1 MDAPAPI
8 HLHAGQCHHAH
19 LPAGTRLIVCSGRLR
34 VTDAPRWLGE
44 QVFQLHRTLDEGE
57 VLHLD
62 PGGWVTLSADADA
75 SFACEPPLGRALRLH
90 DGSVQLEAW
99 CRHAWRA
106 HVESPLALLRARIHW
121 LHTLH
126 LRRLRI
132 EVAAL
137 RERLER

>member
-8 HLHAGQCHHAH
+8 RLRAGQRHHAH

-34 VTDAPRWLGE
+34 VTDAPRWLCE
-44 QVFQLHRTLDEGE
+44 QVFQLHRTRDEGE

-62 PGGWVTLSADADA
+62 PGGWIAVSADADA
-75 SFACEPPLGRALRLH
+75 SFACEPPPDRALRLH
-90 DGSVQLEAW
+90 DGSAQLEAW
-99 CRHAWRA
+99 CRQAWRA
-106 HVESPLALLRARIHW
+106 RVEPPLALLRARLHW

-126 LRRLRI
+126 LRRLRM

-137 RERLER
+137 RERLDR